1 MRRFMLLAVAGL
13 LGLLAPLSDA
23 GAQGQPGVTEA
34 QKGKLRLLAI
44 ARAPL
49 ADEHLP
55 DGGLI
60 LALVR
65 ASLGNAGFDEL
76 GLQWTKAA
84 PAPPMLDAAAIDVAL
99 PLEAADC
106 DHPNDLTQG
115 LAVLCDNAVFTDP
128 MFQVV
133 VALFAP
139 ADSSFKFD
147 TDDGI
152 FGKTVCVA
160 QDQDVSTLNGSGRDW
175 VAFKRVTVLRRP
187 TLLDCVVAVQG
198 RAANAFIA
206 PDLEGSYLLGR
217 LGLTQAF
224 KMQARPLAT
233 RGVHAV
239 VAREHPRGAELIAAI
254 NGGLKRLKQSE
265 AYAAIVQ
272 KHLALMWDGPQRPL
286 AAATAAAV
294 PLPKAGA
301 QRPPVPVPP
310 QVKAPVPIAALPP
323 AASGP
328 SAVAPPPAAGPL
340 TVLSPKAMSNADR
353 ERAQRLMKKGDE
365 ELEDGRVAPAR
376 LLYERAADMG
386 LPQAAMALAATY
398 DAMELSKLD
407 LRNVQPNPA
416 EARRWYERALALG
429 AGDASQRLQ
438 RLGAK

>member
-1 MRRFMLLAVAGL
+1 MLLAVGGL
-13 LGLLAPLSDA
+13 LGLLALLSRA
-23 GAQGQPGVTEA
+23 EAQGQPGVTEA
-34 QKGKLRLLAI
+34 QKGKVRVLTI

-55 DGGLI
+55 EGGLI

-65 ASLGNAGFDEL
+65 ASLGHAGFEEL

-84 PAPPMLDAAAIDVAL
+84 PAPPLLDAAAIDVAL
-99 PLEAADC
+99 PMEAADC

-115 LAVLCDNAVFTDP
+115 LAVLCDSAVFSEP
-128 MFQVV
+128 LFQVV

-139 ADSSFKFD
+139 SDSTFKFD

-160 QDQDVSTLNGSGRDW
+160 QDHDLSALNGGGRSW
-175 VAFKRVTVLRRP
+175 VALKRVTVLRRA

-206 PDLEGSYLLGR
+206 PDLEGRYLLGR

-224 KMQARPLAT
+224 TMQARPLAT

-239 VAREHPRGAELIAAI
+239 VAREHPKGTELIAAL
-254 NGGLKRLKQSE
+254 NSGLKRLKQSE

-272 KHLALMWDGPQRPL
+272 KHLARMWEGPQRPL
-286 AAATAAAV
+286 TAAATAAV
-294 PLPKAGA
+294 PLPKAGT
-301 QRPPVPVPP
+301 QRPPPPV
-310 QVKAPVPIAALPP
+310 AALPP
-323 AASGP
+323 PAP
-328 SAVAPPPAAGPL
+328 SPTAAPPPAAGPL
-340 TVLSPKAMSNADR
+340 AILSPKAMSKADR

-398 DAMELSKLD
+398 DALELAKLD